1 MADMSGKCLCGKVT
15 FTAVNVKTGYHVC
28 HCEMCRKWNGG
39 PTMAVPVGKIVF
51 PNEEYLGLY
60 ESSDWAERGFC
71 KNCGTNLLYRI
82 KAGDHT
88 SVWVG
93 AFDDQTAFKLFDEI
107 YIDSKPDSYAFA
119 GEHPRLTEEQTLK
132 AFGVKS

>member
-1 MADMSGKCLCGKVT
+1 
-15 FTAVNVKTGYHVC
+15 
-28 HCEMCRKWNGG
+28 
-39 PTMAVPVGKIVF
+39 
-51 PNEEYLGLY
+51 LGRT
-60 ESSDWAERGFC
+60 WVC
-71 KNCGTNLLYRI
+71 KNCGTNLFYRI
-82 KAGDHT
+82 KTGGHT

-93 AFDDQTAFKLFDEI
+93 AFDDQTPFKLFDEI